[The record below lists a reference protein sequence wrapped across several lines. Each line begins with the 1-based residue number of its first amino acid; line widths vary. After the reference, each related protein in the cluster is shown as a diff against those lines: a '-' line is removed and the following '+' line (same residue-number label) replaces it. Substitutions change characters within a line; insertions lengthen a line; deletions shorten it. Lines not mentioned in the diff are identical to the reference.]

1 MNKYFDNNDEP
12 ELDNDEPELDKSPYL
27 PCKLLTSLIEPDH
40 CYGNFNTQ
48 TNNAMITSCRMQAY
62 VSKELNK
69 GIIYLSPIL
78 LTERT
83 IAGYDIP
90 DTHEHLVNLNAKE
103 RVKYRKYLLI
113 EYRYR
118 AGMLSMRP

>member
-1 MNKYFDNNDEP
+1 MQDA
-12 ELDNDEPELDKSPYL
+12 SL
-27 PCKLLTSLIEPDH
+27 P
-40 CYGNFNTQ
+40 
-48 TNNAMITSCRMQAY
+48 
-62 VSKELNK
+62 SKELNK

-103 RVKYRKYLLI
+103 RAKYRKDLLI
-113 EYRYR
+113 EYRYQV
-118 AGMLSMRP
+118 GMYIYEAMKKV

>member
-1 MNKYFDNNDEP
+1 
-12 ELDNDEPELDKSPYL
+12 
-27 PCKLLTSLIEPDH
+27 
-40 CYGNFNTQ
+40 
-48 TNNAMITSCRMQAY
+48 MQAY

-78 LTERT
+78 FTERT

-90 DTHEHLVNLNAKE
+90 DTHEDLVNLNAKE
-103 RVKYRKYLLI
+103 RVKYRKDLLI

-118 AGMLSMRP
+118 ARMYIYEAMKKVRGDGCIMAAHQFG